1 MSNDYPIEPTMK
13 TITDPIVIAQAWKKA
28 SRYIRYSNWYSDTIE
43 LDLSTIKLNNLIS
56 KWQKEIKNDDTVN
69 ENARVVWAPKNQ
81 DWAYTD
87 SYWGPKKN
95 EEKQKLRPLAH
106 VSIKE
111 QVISTAIM
119 ISLAN
124 IVETYQGDPTS
135 SDQKEFQC
143 LSFGNRLDCEWKTND
158 EESYATFKWGNSNIY
173 RKYFLD
179 YKTFLNRPVKIIEK
193 LMTSLPK
200 DKDLYLVSLDLKS
213 FFTNISINGLINS
226 IKIIMKDSNLDDKVD
241 QEFYELLKKRLTWQW
256 SEEDKEA
263 YKELDLLHTVGL
275 PQGLVASG
283 FLSNVYLAPFDKKVD
298 CIIKHR
304 TSFEDDFY
312 IKDYSRYVDDI
323 RLVIEVPKSQD
334 KKTTLESIQRFMSVQ
349 LNKYLDDDLCISE
362 DENRLDFNTDKNEIY
377 TYNEISTESTMSATL
392 NHIQRNMSGPFNFE
406 ILQQTT
412 ADLMRVFDN
421 TYNKLDTPKLKS
433 PYKLEK
439 IYENRADVRDDT
451 IKRFVSGRLLKNL
464 ESKRLMV
471 SSKTD
476 VNEASYLTEKHF
488 NISESDLLEN
498 DYEKAAK
505 MLLNGWTHNISM
517 TLLLKHSLQIY
528 TDRPIINKIFH
539 DLNYKFRDTVKK
551 GEKEQKLAIYF
562 VYAELFKH
570 AATYLGY
577 YGKKSINDYKPLHTE
592 LKKLSKLL
600 LDEKDSPWYLK
611 QQIALF
617 FISIEDFNNGI
628 YSDPELKNYKNVQL
642 LGQNKWLS
650 EKNSKKATLNNLTYA
665 ILLTQISWKDESF
678 TEWLNSNFISFVVKQ
693 GKLSK
698 VDKEILSVIV
708 DQYPSAISSIYL
720 EALGKENYA
729 FLEDYLE
736 SKYSYLNPKY
746 QNVDFKLINRKQLD
760 LFRIINTNQNP
771 FKQENALLR
780 LALSLLNEI
789 EKSDDVSNLNLISIK
804 VASNNWAD
812 IYNPLKSDLAVQLQK
827 SKTPFDYPIF
837 VKSNIEKKFYLLGAI
852 LRSSMTGFNDY
863 TAHTFLN
870 KSELSIY
877 KGLKSS
883 SFVRKFSLI
892 NKGIGFNSN
901 EYPVTPWIAELLFKL
916 LQWPGVELK
925 DIKIRFKGNNPT
937 LSELRK
943 ILNER
948 IEYQGRIF
956 GVSSNTPMYVI
967 PSNKKSEDTDK
978 KIKVVTV
985 QSLLPQK
992 KDFDNKNPLNWSDEF
1007 RRRHRRH
1014 LADLTKLI
1022 SEKIEATKSVNKLGE
1037 KYEIDLIVFPELSVH
1052 NDDLEYLRRLSDKTK
1067 AHIFAGLTFISN
1079 QDSEEVSNQALWLI
1093 RDETP
1098 TGRDFRY
1105 FYQGKQNMT
1114 AFELKMNIS
1123 SKRPYQLLIEI
1134 PKGDTSYLISGSICY
1149 DATDMRI
1156 TSDLRDLS
1164 DVYLIAAYNKDVN
1177 TFDKMAA
1184 YLNYHMYQPIV
1195 LVNTGNYG
1203 GSTVQAPFMESYK
1216 RTLTHV
1222 HGGEQI
1228 AISLFEIDPSPFKKI
1243 NNKKVTKSIELKS
1256 PPATYNGR
1264 NIQSE

>member
-1 MSNDYPIEPTMK
+1 MNHSYPIEPTLK
-13 TITDPIVIAQAWKKA
+13 TISDPIVIAQAWKKA

-43 LDLSTIKLNNLIS
+43 LDLSTIKLNSLIDT
-56 KWQKEIKNDDTVN
+56 WQKEIQSNNNNN
-69 ENARVVWAPKNQ
+69 EKARVVWAPKNQ
-81 DWAYTD
+81 DWAYGD
-87 SYWGPKKN
+87 NYWGPEKI

-106 VSIKE
+106 ISIKE

-124 IVETYQGDPTS
+124 IVETYQGDPTFP
-135 SDQKEFQC
+135 DEKESQC
-143 LSFGNRLDCEWKTND
+143 LSFGNRLDCEWKKND
-158 EESYATFKWGNSNIY
+158 GKSTATFKWGNANIY

-179 YKTFLNRPVKIIEK
+179 YKTFLNRPIKVIEK
-193 LMTSLPK
+193 LMKNLPK

-213 FFTNISINGLINS
+213 FYTNISINGLINS
-226 IKIIMKDSNLDDKVD
+226 IKIVMNESNLNEKVD
-241 QEFYELLKKRLTWQW
+241 EEFYNLLKKRLTWQW
-256 SEEDKEA
+256 SEKDKA
-263 YKELDLLHTVGL
+263 DYKQLDLLHSVGL

-283 FLSNVYLAPFDKKVD
+283 FLSNAYLAPFDKKFGE
-298 CIIKHR
+298 IIKGR
-304 TSFEDDFY
+304 KSCENDIY

-323 RLVIEVPKSQD
+323 RLVIEVPKAKD
-334 KKTTLESIQRFMSVQ
+334 KKATLDSIQKFMSNQ
-349 LNKYLDDDLCISE
+349 LNIYLDTDLCISE
-362 DENRLDFNTDKNEIY
+362 DENRLDFNTEKNEIY

-392 NHIQRNMSGPFNFE
+392 HHIQKNMSGPFNFD

-421 TYNKLDTPKLKS
+421 TYHKLDMPKVNN

-451 IKRFVSGRLLKNL
+451 VKRFVSGRLLKNL
-464 ESKRLMV
+464 ESKRLMA
-471 SSKTD
+471 SSEND
-476 VNEASYLTEKHF
+476 VNETSHLTEKHF
-488 NISESDLLEN
+488 NLSEADLLNN

-505 MLLNGWTHNISM
+505 MLLNGWTHNISL
-517 TLLLKHSLQIY
+517 TLLLKHSLQIN
-528 TDRPIINKIFH
+528 TDRSIIQKLFH
-539 DLNYKFRDTVKK
+539 DLKYKFRDTIKN
-551 GEKEQKLAIYF
+551 GEKEQELAIYF
-562 VYAELFKH
+562 VFAELYKH

-577 YGKKSINDYKPLHTE
+577 YGEKSVSDYKSLHTE

-600 LDEKDSPWYLK
+600 LKPKSPWYLK

-617 FISIEDFNNGI
+617 FFSIEDFNNGL
-628 YSDPELKNYKNVQL
+628 YSIPELKNYKNVQQ
-642 LGQNKWLS
+642 LGKKTWLS
-650 EKNSKKATLNNLTYA
+650 SKNNKKATKDNLTYA

-678 TEWLNSNFISFVVKQ
+678 IEWLNSNFISFVIKQ
-693 GKLSK
+693 GKLTK
-698 VDKEILSVIV
+698 VDKEVLSIV
-708 DQYPSAISSIYL
+708 ADQYPSAISSIYF
-720 EALGKENYA
+720 EALGKENYS
-729 FLEDYLE
+729 FLEDYIE
-736 SKYSYLNPKY
+736 SKYAYLNPKY
-746 QNVDFKLINRKQLD
+746 QNVDSELINTQKLD
-760 LFRIINTNQNP
+760 LFRIIHSKANP

-780 LALSLLNEI
+780 LALSLINEL
-789 EKSDDVSNLNLISIK
+789 EKNDDVLNLDLINIK

-812 IYNPLKSDLAVQLQK
+812 ICNPMKSDLSIYFSK
-827 SKTPFDYPIF
+827 SNIHFDYPIF
-837 VKSNIEKKFYLLGAI
+837 VKGHLEKKLYFLGAI

-870 KSELSIY
+870 RSELSVY

-901 EYPVTPWIAELLFKL
+901 EYPVTPWMAELLFKL

-925 DIKIRFKGNNPT
+925 DIKIRFKGNKPS
-937 LSELRK
+937 LAELRK
-943 ILNER
+943 ILTER
-948 IEYQGRIF
+948 IEYQGKIY

-985 QSLLPQK
+985 QSLLPQT
-992 KDFDNKNPLNWSDEF
+992 KDFDDKNPLSWSDDF

-1022 SEKIEATKSVNKLGE
+1022 AEKIEATKIVNNIGE
-1037 KYEIDLIVFPELSVH
+1037 KYDIDLIVFPELSVH
-1052 NDDLEYLRRLSDKTK
+1052 SDDLEYLRRLSDKTN
-1067 AHIFAGLTFISN
+1067 AHIFAGLTFISA

-1114 AFELKMNIS
+1114 TFEKKMNIS

-1134 PKGDTSYLISGSICY
+1134 PKGDTSYLVSGSICY

-1164 DVYLIAAYNKDVN
+1164 DVYLITAYNKDVN

-1203 GSTVQAPFMESYK
+1203 GSTVQAPFLESYK

-1228 AISLFEIDPSPFKKI
+1228 AISLFEIDPSPFKAL
-1243 NNKKVTKSIELKS
+1243 NTAKVIKNIELKS

-1264 NIQSE
+1264 SIQTE